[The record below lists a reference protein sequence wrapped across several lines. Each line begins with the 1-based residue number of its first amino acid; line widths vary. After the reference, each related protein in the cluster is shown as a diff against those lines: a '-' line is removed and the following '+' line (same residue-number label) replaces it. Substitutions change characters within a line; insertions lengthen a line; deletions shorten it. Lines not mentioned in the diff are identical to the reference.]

1 MFGDTKA
8 KLRRHLLSALIVGVV
23 AGLMTA
29 GIGILLAN
37 PVYSS
42 SGTVELRL
50 TGDPQ
55 EIGQGE
61 YSAAE
66 ELINTAQTL
75 LVSPRVLGPASRKL
89 DPPVTAAELRL
100 GLPVLAPARS
110 LVLVLSTK
118 GRSKG
123 DAEAVISAVVDEF
136 RRQLADQP
144 LVSSSGRLALE
155 WGSVDVQTELVSPA
169 AGPLR
174 LTATALIAAF
184 LLAGAYLV
192 ARLILDERVRTPR
205 QISRLTDVSVV
216 ATLEPSNYEARVK
229 LLARDLNF
237 LAPQPGANCVIGVAG
252 VSGHGAGSR
261 LVQSLRDELE
271 QRGIDVAMVDAD
283 LRAHPMGS
291 ADEGLSTMLASQ
303 DSPGA
308 PRVLLAG
315 PVPPNASELLQRRA
329 LDDVVHAFRAGYRWT
344 LVNCP
349 PVVPVS
355 DTGLLAPKL
364 DILLLVVEAGQDSQD
379 ALREAL
385 AVVESSGGRLAGMVL
400 VGAIG
405 AKFHS
410 PYEPGAGAT
419 DRGGDV

>member
-1 MFGDTKA
+1 M
-8 KLRRHLLSALIVGVV
+8 
-23 AGLMTA
+23 
-29 GIGILLAN
+29 
-37 PVYSS
+37 
-42 SGTVELRL
+42 
-50 TGDPQ
+50 
-55 EIGQGE
+55 
-61 YSAAE
+61 
-66 ELINTAQTL
+66 
-75 LVSPRVLGPASRKL
+75 
-89 DPPVTAAELRL
+89 
-100 GLPVLAPARS
+100 
-110 LVLVLSTK
+110 
-118 GRSKG
+118 
-123 DAEAVISAVVDEF
+123 
-136 RRQLADQP
+136 
-144 LVSSSGRLALE
+144 
-155 WGSVDVQTELVSPA
+155 
-169 AGPLR
+169 
-174 LTATALIAAF
+174 
-184 LLAGAYLV
+184 
-192 ARLILDERVRTPR
+192 
-205 QISRLTDVSVV
+205 
-216 ATLEPSNYEARVK
+216 
-229 LLARDLNF
+229 
-237 LAPQPGANCVIGVAG
+237 
-252 VSGHGAGSR
+252 
-261 LVQSLRDELE
+261 
-271 QRGIDVAMVDAD
+271 AMVDAD

-419 DRGGDV
+419 DRGGDG